1 MREDT
6 IELPARNLCLHA
18 LRAGSAG
25 PRVLLLHGFPEAGFV
40 WAPVME
46 ALQGEARLLAP
57 TQRGYAPSS
66 CPADPAAYHPRA
78 LVADLVAL
86 IESEGAPLDLL
97 VAHDWGG
104 ALAWGLA
111 AARPDLM
118 RRLLIVNATH
128 PAPFLK
134 ALREDPVQ
142 QAASAYMNALCAPG
156 AAQRLLADGAAGL
169 WAFFEGWDGRP
180 PTWLDAPQRQ
190 RYLVLWQASLDTM
203 LAWYRASP
211 LRPPQSPEDAVM
223 RLRLDPA
230 AVTVR
235 VPTRVLWGEDDR
247 ALPPSLLEGLEAFV
261 PDLHIEREPGAGHW
275 IVHERPGR
283 VAQAIRDALAA

>member
-6 IELPARNLCLHA
+6 IELPVRDLRLHA

-86 IESEGAPLDLL
+86 IEAEGAPLDLL

-111 AARPDLM
+111 AA
-118 RRLLIVNATH
+118 
-128 PAPFLK
+128 
-134 ALREDPVQ
+134 
-142 QAASAYMNALCAPG
+142 
-156 AAQRLLADGAAGL
+156 AAGL

-190 RYLVLWQASLDTM
+190 RYLALWHASLDTM

-275 IVHERPGR
+275 IVHERPDR